1 MNTKQIPKFPGA
13 PKLEHIIQQLRSESF
28 DGEVTVT
35 FQNGKPVL
43 VKINQTYK
51 MNEL

>member
-1 MNTKQIPKFPGA
+1 MNIKIPKIPA
-13 PKLEHIIQQLRSESF
+13 EAKLEHVLEKLKSESF
-28 DGEVTVT
+28 YGEVNIT
-35 FQNGKPVL
+35 FQNGKPLL

>member
-1 MNTKQIPKFPGA
+1 MNIKIPKIPAGS
-13 PKLEHIIQQLRSESF
+13 KLEHVLEKLRNESF
-28 DGEVTVT
+28 YGEVNIT
-35 FQNGKPVL
+35 FQNGKPLL

>member
-1 MNTKQIPKFPGA
+1 MNTTQIPKFPGA
-13 PKLEHIIQQLRSESF
+13 PKLEHIIQKLRSESF
-28 DGEVTVT
+28 FGEVHVT

>member
-1 MNTKQIPKFPGA
+1 MNIKIPKMPGVF
-13 PKLEHIIQQLRSESF
+13 KLEHLLEKLRSESF
-28 DGEVTVT
+28 YGEVNIT
-35 FQNGKPVL
+35 FQNGKPLL